1 MSMRI
6 LLGGVL
12 GGLVIFFVS
21 AFTHT
26 VLNWGGRNIGKLP
39 DEEEFTRAFSQQNAA
54 SGIYDF
60 PHVAFDASLKD
71 QEKYNEVYK
80 KGPAGLVVVFPTG
93 EEMMSPQMLG
103 KELATNILGALLM
116 AWIVSQFAPE
126 KTFSVRLLAVIAM
139 GMFAWLA
146 VDASYLI
153 WYRFSQAFVTDA
165 LFKGLLENL
174 AAGLVIA
181 AIVRHPKKEG

>member
-165 LFKGLLENL
+165 LFNGLLENL